1 MDIALILD
9 RKYKGQSAI
18 LDGWEYE
25 GLTWLA
31 DTPKPTK
38 AALEKLWPQ
47 VLAEIDA
54 EAQAKADAKASAL
67 AKLEALGLTADEV
80 REVFGIGA

>member
-9 RKYKGQSAI
+9 RKYKDQPAI
-18 LDGWEYE
+18 LNGWEYG
-25 GLTWLA
+25 GLVWLA